1 MAVPTASSR
10 AVAEQGEQQGPQ
22 AAGVRSGAGRGLIGL
37 AALVWA
43 PEEMLREMC

>member
-10 AVAEQGEQQGPQ
+10 AVVEQVGQQRPQ

-37 AALVWA
+37 AALVWV
-43 PEEMLREMC
+43 PEEMFWEV